1 MAGAAFREEN
11 QLCHDLRIE
20 NSKIFSQLTTQATA
34 ITLPG
39 DPRIELKDAGIG
51 SYLGEEFLTEDLNK
65 LARYLWLMTTQR
77 SDNISSLTEQLVRG
91 RKIVISHKPGLHLV
105 WADNRVFL
113 KPLPKYLLSY
123 AFWEYFLLKPHLH
136 ITKELQDRIVYAAR
150 GFIRTYAYLI
160 QHEADFILATQ
171 ETTRLV
177 PKDINYEE
185 FARFI
190 SRCQADIDDQSV
202 SPRYGFGEL
211 RLTRLN
217 FWSRIFLFKTT
228 YHKVEWE
235 YGAYFARFY
244 GPILFIA
251 VFSVLMSAMQIVLEV
266 GTVLE
271 PGDAWLVFA
280 RVARGFSLFTI
291 FFTACAIAGLLF
303 VLVSS
308 FLSEAIYALKDL
320 VSGLHKKSLKKM

>member
-1 MAGAAFREEN
+1 M
-11 QLCHDLRIE
+11 
-20 NSKIFSQLTTQATA
+20 
-34 ITLPG
+34 
-39 DPRIELKDAGIG
+39 
-51 SYLGEEFLTEDLNK
+51 
-65 LARYLWLMTTQR
+65 
-77 SDNISSLTEQLVRG
+77 
-91 RKIVISHKPGLHLV
+91 
-105 WADNRVFL
+105 
-113 KPLPKYLLSY
+113 
-123 AFWEYFLLKPHLH
+123 H

-150 GFIRTYAYLI
+150 GFIRSYAYLI
-160 QHEADFILATQ
+160 QHESDFVLATQ

-177 PKDINYEE
+177 PQGIGYEE

-190 SRCQADIDDQSV
+190 SRCRADIDDQSV

-244 GPILFIA
+244 GPILFIFA
-251 VFSVLMSAMQIVLEV
+251 VFSVLMSAMQIVLDV
-266 GTVLE
+266 DTVLE
-271 PGDAWLVFA
+271 PDDVWFVFA

-320 VSGLHKKSLKKM
+320 VSGLHKKSRKKM